1 MKNVNVYTCDSHTK
15 IVITDGND
23 FSNEIFMSHQFVP
36 AQLARQFA
44 NAVMDITDVT
54 GPANQGQ

>member
-15 IVITDGND
+15 VVITDGE

-44 NAVMDITDVT
+44 NAVMNLSDAP
-54 GPANQGQ
+54 GSQNQGQ